1 MRKKVTTDPEF
12 SWFEKNFASQR
23 MALNPTTGD
32 IDNTT
37 DPHDLIFSSGAL
49 QVKAGTMLLVEESG
63 EILRATVDATSDTS
77 LTACARAQG
86 SVAKTAVD
94 PNGNNV
100 NPYITIIGS
109 AYQEGSSAP
118 TGINYDVTKVL
129 NYTQIFRNTLQMTR
143 TAAKTRLRTGDAV
156 REAKRECLELHS
168 TEIERAFWFGNKK
181 EIVADPRRMTDGV
194 LARISTNVVDNTGDG
209 KVSAINLETWLEQA
223 FRFGASEKMGFCGNL
238 ALLAINT
245 AARKN
250 ASFQMLQGQKEY
262 GMAVNRLVS
271 PFGELVL
278 KTHPLFNL
286 ITGGTTGTGPYYGR
300 NSWLAILDMGELV
313 YRPLTDSD
321 TKYEPKLET
330 NDLDGLQSGYITEA
344 GMEVHHERH
353 HMLVKGLVTGIVDP

>member
-12 SWFEKNFASQR
+12 SWFEKNFATQR
-23 MALNPTTGD
+23 MALNPTTGN
-32 IDNTT
+32 IDAST

-86 SVAKTAVD
+86 SVGKTAVD
-94 PNGNNV
+94 PDGNGV

-118 TGINYDVTKVL
+118 TGINYDVVKVL

-143 TAAKTRLRTGDAV
+143 TASKTRLRTGDAV

-194 LARISTNVVDNTGDG
+194 IARISTNVIDNTGDG
-209 KVSAINLETWLEQA
+209 KVDAQDLENWMEQV
-223 FRFGASEKMGFCGNL
+223 FRFGSSEKMGFCGNI
-238 ALLAINT
+238 ALLAINR
-245 AARKN
+245 AVRKN
-250 ASFQMLQGQKEY
+250 ATFQLLQGQKEF
-262 GMAVNRLVS
+262 GMNVNRLVS

-286 ITGGTTGTGPYYGR
+286 ITGGTTGSADYIGR
-300 NSWLAILDMGELV
+300 NAWLVILDMAELV

-321 TKYEPKLET
+321 TKYEAKLET

-353 HMLVKGLVTGIVDP
+353 HALIKGLVTGVSDQ